1 MVGVTDRSGMIFVA
15 QIVAV
20 CFFVKPET
28 DVVVKTGTD
37 AEKVH

>member
-1 MVGVTDRSGMIFVA
+1 MLSVTDRSGMTFNTR
-15 QIVAV
+15 IVAV
-20 CFFVKPET
+20 CFRAKPGT

>member
-1 MVGVTDRSGMIFVA
+1 MFRVAGRSGMTYVA
-15 QIVAV
+15 WIVAV
-20 CFFVKPET
+20 CFFLKPGT